1 VSQTTTMAL
10 FKGKSNDDW
19 RNKRSQEQLL
29 LGGLPLNA
37 EWRLRVL
44 RENKRLFTS
53 NLSVNEF
60 VMTRAEGI
68 VPLGQVTGNCCYHV
82 GWQPSAVHTS
92 MELTTISQ
100 AHNEAWRLTLAR
112 LQMEAK
118 ALGADGV
125 VGVRLA
131 AKPSVWND
139 KMLECNAQG
148 TAVRW
153 KGAAPAV
160 LPFVSA
166 LSGQEFWALLNAG
179 YRPVGV
185 AYGTCVFQQVTTR
198 VTRLATGSG
207 LLNGSARVNQ
217 ELREYTF
224 GFYEARRRA
233 VEYMEET
240 AAQVF
245 AHGIVGVK
253 IEKQITRREVEVEPY
268 EDEKKTKRE
277 DLIIRFFV
285 LGTAI
290 AQIADFQ
297 PAIHAVLPLNQ

>member
-1 VSQTTTMAL
+1 MAL

-29 LGGLPLNA
+29 RGGLPLNA

-44 RENKRLFTS
+44 RDNKRLFTS

-68 VPLGQVTGNCCYHV
+68 VPLGQVTGTCCYHV
-82 GWQPSAVHTS
+82 GWQQYAVPTS
-92 MELTTISQ
+92 MELTVISR
-100 AHNEAWRLTLAR
+100 AHNEAWRLVLSR
-112 LQMEAK
+112 LQAEAK
-118 ALGADGV
+118 VLGADGV
-125 VGVRLA
+125 VGVKLA
-131 AKPSVWND
+131 AKPSTWKD
-139 KMLECNAQG
+139 QMLEISAQG
-148 TAVRW
+148 TAIHW
-153 KGAAPAV
+153 KGAVPAA

-185 AYGTCVFQQVTTR
+185 AYGTCVYQQVTSR
-198 VTRLATGSG
+198 VTRLATGNS
-207 LLNGSARVNQ
+207 LFNSSARINQ

-224 GFYEARRRA
+224 GFYEARRIA
-233 VEYMEET
+233 VEYLEQT

-245 AHGIVGVK
+245 AQGVVGVQ
-253 IEKQITRREVEVEPY
+253 IEKQISRCEVEVELY
-268 EDEKKTKRE
+268 EEDQKKKRE
-277 DLIIRFFV
+277 DLIVRFSV

-290 AQIADFQ
+290 APIADFQ
-297 PAIHAVLPLNQ
+297 PTIHAVMPLNL

>member
-1 VSQTTTMAL
+1 MAL

-44 RENKRLFTS
+44 REKERLFTS
-53 NLSVNEF
+53 SLSVNEF
-60 VMTRAEGI
+60 VMARAEGI

-82 GWQPSAVHTS
+82 GWQPTAVHSS
-92 MELTTISQ
+92 MELTVISR

-112 LQMEAK
+112 LQSEAK

-125 VGVRLA
+125 VGVELV
-131 AKPSVWND
+131 AKPSVWSD
-139 KMLECNAQG
+139 KMLEVRAQG
-148 TAVRW
+148 TAIRW
-153 KGAAPAV
+153 KSASQTSQQTF

-185 AYGTCVFQQVTTR
+185 AYGTCVYQQVTTR

-207 LLNGSARVNQ
+207 FLNGSARINQ
-217 ELREYTF
+217 ELREYTS
-224 GFYEARRRA
+224 GFYEARRIA
-233 VEYMEET
+233 VEYMEDA

-245 AHGIVGVK
+245 AQGIVGVQ
-253 IEKQITRREVEVEPY
+253 IEHQITRREVEVELY
-268 EDEKKTKRE
+268 EEEPKKKRE
-277 DLIIRFFV
+277 DLVLRFFV

-290 AQIADFQ
+290 APIADFQ
-297 PAIHAVLPLNQ
+297 PVIHAVLPLSQ

>member
-1 VSQTTTMAL
+1 
-10 FKGKSNDDW
+10 
-19 RNKRSQEQLL
+19 
-29 LGGLPLNA
+29 
-37 EWRLRVL
+37 
-44 RENKRLFTS
+44 
-53 NLSVNEF
+53 
-60 VMTRAEGI
+60 
-68 VPLGQVTGNCCYHV
+68 
-82 GWQPSAVHTS
+82 
-92 MELTTISQ
+92 MELAMISQ
-100 AHNEAWRLTLAR
+100 AHNETWRLTLAR
-112 LQMEAK
+112 LQMAAK
-118 ALGADGV
+118 TLGADGV

-131 AKPSVWND
+131 AKPSVWSD
-139 KMLECNAQG
+139 KMLECSAQG

-153 KGAAPAV
+153 KGAAPAA

-207 LLNGSARVNQ
+207 LLNSSARVNQ
-217 ELREYTF
+217 ELREYTS
-224 GFYEARRRA
+224 GFYEARRLA
-233 VEYMEET
+233 VEYMEDT

-253 IEKQITRREVEVEPY
+253 IEKQITRREVEVELY

-290 AQIADFQ
+290 AAIPDFQ